1 MKTPIK
7 DYLSEIVESV
17 RPDESGEVADY
28 IPTLAEAN
36 PDRLALAMT
45 TVSGR
50 TYTAGDTDTE
60 FTIQSM
66 SKPFA
71 YAAAITEHGKDKI
84 DSIVGTEPSG
94 EAFNELSLEQGT
106 HRPKNPMINVGAL
119 ATNQF
124 VCQPGANWTTRT
136 KHMVELLSTLAGR
149 QLRVDYDAFESEMD
163 SAHRNMSIA
172 HMLAA
177 YGFIETTPH
186 DAVRGYTAQCSV
198 LVNTRDVAMM
208 TAVLANGGVNPVTN
222 QTVLGRSVVRR
233 VLSVM
238 AIAGMYDEAGEW
250 FTEVGIPAKSGVAG
264 GLLGALPGQAGLAAF
279 SPRLNDHGNSVRSI
293 AIFRKLSEDLGLHLM
308 DADAIGSRA
317 LRGTRVSNGRS
328 IIEIQGPV
336 NFTAAEI
343 VLNRLATSTPSESE
357 VVFDVSRVG
366 VVNSVG
372 RTLILE
378 AMRRLSHEG
387 KEILFYDP
395 EGVLPNPDMGEGL
408 LPVIL
413 QDAP

>member
-50 TYTAGDTDTE
+50 TYTAGDTDAE

-119 ATNQF
+119 AVNQF
-124 VCQPGANWTTRT
+124 VCEPGANWKART
-136 KHMVELLSTLAGR
+136 NHMLDLLSMLAGR
-149 QLRVDYDAFESEMD
+149 KLRVDHEAYESEMD
-163 SAHRNMSIA
+163 TAHRNMSIA

-279 SPRLNDHGNSVRSI
+279 SPRARARST
-293 AIFRKLSEDLGLHLM
+293 S
-308 DADAIGSRA
+308 
-317 LRGTRVSNGRS
+317 LR
-328 IIEIQGPV
+328 P
-336 NFTAAEI
+336 
-343 VLNRLATSTPSESE
+343 RLCST
-357 VVFDVSRVG
+357 G
-366 VVNSVG
+366 W
-372 RTLILE
+372 
-378 AMRRLSHEG
+378 RL
-387 KEILFYDP
+387 
-395 EGVLPNPDMGEGL
+395 
-408 LPVIL
+408 
-413 QDAP
+413 